1 MLKYD
6 PSKRMSAKGI
16 LDDPYFENVT
26 LVKATQLEEVVRKK
40 EEYLRRN
47 RNN

>member
-6 PSKRMSAKGI
+6 PNKRMSAKAT
-16 LDDPYFENVT
+16 LDDPYFEDVT
-26 LVKATQLEEVVRKK
+26 LIKATQLEEVVRKK
-40 EEYLRRN
+40 EEYMRRN